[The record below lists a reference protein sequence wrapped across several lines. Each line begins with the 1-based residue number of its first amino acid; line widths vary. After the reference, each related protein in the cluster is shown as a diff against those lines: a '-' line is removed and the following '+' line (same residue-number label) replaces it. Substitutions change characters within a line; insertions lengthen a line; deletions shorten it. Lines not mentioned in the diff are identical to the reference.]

1 MDTTPKRLGKY
12 ELVERLGHG
21 GMAEVWK
28 ALDTQLQRYV
38 AIKVLQPNLRDDPN
52 FANRF
57 RREAQLIASLHHPNI
72 VQVHDFQIF
81 QPEDDGKG
89 SQSPIAYMVMN
100 YVEGQTLADY
110 IHKTSSRGQIPSPE
124 EIVNLFTS
132 ISQAIDY
139 AHQQGMIHRDIK
151 PANILLD
158 ERNITHNTM
167 GEPILTDFGVAKLLS
182 TSATNISGGQLGTPL
197 YISPEQARGYPGDE
211 RSDLYSLGVI
221 LYEIVTGV
229 TPFRGNTPL
238 DVVTQHVHATPTA
251 PSLINPRISPP
262 LAQVIMRCLAK
273 DPAARFDSASA
284 LTAALADALKISR
297 PEVLGMPT
305 TPLNDEDIPTP
316 TAPWSRRSRPDL
328 QNIETISVPTRDL
341 IPRQDPIS
349 TPTANLTPVLSYQTP
364 PPPSA
369 FTELP
374 TTILPPAPPPPIYT
388 PPIRP
393 ANQKSNR
400 NKLLAILLPL
410 LIIILLVGGLGAYVL
425 LTHTSPT
432 ATSNIVGHAFYTSSG
447 QTTPGT
453 AEGIADRLQIALQ
466 NIPAP
471 HPGKS
476 YYAWLLPDKNPA
488 TAKDL
493 TGPRP
498 ITPPIL
504 LSNNLVVH
512 NQQVNFTFEGDSHNN
527 NLISTT
533 SRILITEENAYRTP
547 SAPSADRS
555 TWRYYGEI
563 PQAQIPNDVPGFS
576 ALTHI
581 RHLFYNE
588 TNAYVLGLPGGLDT
602 WMLKNTEKIF
612 EWSISARDDWTG
624 STTTLGQLNQMRNQ
638 VITILYYLDGTINA
652 HVDMPTGTP
661 LLVNPIA
668 GQIGLLTVDPQHQI
682 PSNYNIDPPG
692 YIAHVQLHV
701 GQIARATD
709 ISPATLQSTARI
721 LDDVTRAGKW
731 LTLIHNDARTLFQV
745 GENVNQIQQP
755 AMGELLDQMATYAT
769 YAYIGQL
776 DPITDT
782 IQGGVIQAHYEIQ
795 QLATLTITKDLP
807 QSL

>member
-81 QPEDDGKG
+81 QPEDDNKDTPA
-89 SQSPIAYMVMN
+89 PIAYMVMN

-110 IHKTSSRGQIPSPE
+110 IHKTSSRGQIPSPT

-158 ERNITHNTM
+158 ERNTAHNSM

-182 TSATNISGGQLGTPL
+182 ASATNISGGQLGTPL
-197 YISPEQARGYPGDE
+197 YISPEQARGHPGDE
-211 RSDLYSLGVI
+211 RSDVYSLGVI

-262 LAQVIMRCLAK
+262 LALVVMRCLAK
-273 DPAARFDSASA
+273 DPATRFDSASA
-284 LTAALADALKISR
+284 LTVALADALKVPR
-297 PEVLGMPT
+297 PEVLGLPT
-305 TPLNDEDIPTP
+305 TPLNDDDIPTP

-328 QNIETISVPTRDL
+328 QNLETIAAPVNT
-341 IPRQDPIS
+341 
-349 TPTANLTPVLSYQTP
+349 TPTPNPFNMPNTNPTPVLSYST

-369 FTELP
+369 AFTSQVP
-374 TTILPPAPPPPIYT
+374 TTRLPPAPPPMYT
-388 PPIRP
+388 PPVRP
-393 ANQKSNR
+393 PAQSSNR
-400 NKLLAILLPL
+400 NKILAILLPI
-410 LIIILLVGGLGAYVL
+410 LIIILLGGALGTYVL
-425 LTHTSPT
+425 LNQTP
-432 ATSNIVGHAFYTSSG
+432 AASNIVGHAFYTSSG
-447 QTTPGT
+447 QTTTGT
-453 AEGIADRLQIALQ
+453 AQGIADRLQIALQ
-466 NIPAP
+466 NVPTP

-476 YYAWLLPDKNPA
+476 YYAWLLPDKNPGSP
-488 TAKDL
+488 KDQ

-498 ITPPIL
+498 ITPPL
-504 LSNNLVVH
+504 LISNDLTVH
-512 NQQVNFTFEGDSHNN
+512 NQQVSFIYNGDAHNN

-533 SRILITEENAYRTP
+533 SRILITEEDANRTP
-547 SAPSADRS
+547 AAPSANRS

-563 PQAQIPNDVPGFS
+563 PQGQIPNDGPGFS
-576 ALTHI
+576 ALIHI

-588 TNAYVLGLPGGLDT
+588 TNIDVLGLPGGLDN

-612 EWSISARDDWTG
+612 EWSVSARDAWNG
-624 STTTLGQLNQMRNQ
+624 PTTTQGQLDQMRHQ
-638 VITILYYLDGTINA
+638 FITMLDYLDGITNT

-661 LLVNPIA
+661 ILVDRTI
-668 GQIGLLTVDPQHQI
+668 GKVGLLTVDPQHQI
-682 PSNYNIDPPG
+682 PSNYNQDPPG
-692 YIAHVQLHV
+692 YIDHVQLHV
-701 GQIARATD
+701 GQVARATD
-709 ISPATLQSTARI
+709 ISPEMRQRTARI
-721 LDDVTRAGKW
+721 LDDVKRAGNW
-731 LTLIHNDARTLFQV
+731 LTQVHEAARTLFLM
-745 GENVNQIQQP
+745 GEDLNQIRQSTTGQ
-755 AMGELLDQMATYAT
+755 LLDQMVTYAT
-769 YAYIGQL
+769 YAYIGHL
-776 DPITDT
+776 NSVTNT
-782 IQGGVIQAHYEIQ
+782 VEGAVIQAHYEIQ